1 MKKLKDLLS
10 EIFEDED
17 LKINRYEVVE
27 GVAGY
32 NDVGKQ
38 LYSMSNI
45 MDLAEQLV
53 KITEAAHSHI
63 LSETSDWFDKIS
75 INRNMKSLHGMIKE
89 FKKTA
94 REHNATSQR
103 LTALYED
110 MGSILNRYYEIKEI
124 TEDDKSESV
133 KGDKNEYQQF
143 FMGVLKKFGVSGP
156 DQLPDDKKKE
166 FFNYIDANWS
176 GDNESD

>member
-89 FKKTA
+89 FKKAA
-94 REHNATSQR
+94 REHNATSQ
-103 LTALYED
+103 
-110 MGSILNRYYEIKEI
+110 
-124 TEDDKSESV
+124 
-133 KGDKNEYQQF
+133 
-143 FMGVLKKFGVSGP
+143 
-156 DQLPDDKKKE
+156 
-166 FFNYIDANWS
+166 
-176 GDNESD
+176 